1 MRQLDGITDSMDV
14 SLSNLREIV
23 KDREVWC
30 ARVRRVVKS
39 QTQLDDSTTTIC
51 KLLYID
57 WINSKVLL
65 YIADDCIQ
73 YPMINYNGKEYLKK
87 NVHVSISESLCY
99 TAEIKTTL

>member
-73 YPMINYNGKEYLKK
+73 YPMINCNGK
-87 NVHVSISESLCY
+87 
-99 TAEIKTTL
+99 

>member
-1 MRQLDGITDSMDV
+1 MMGKIEGSLRGQQDETVKDGITDSMDV

-30 ARVRRVVKS
+30 ARVRGVIKS

-65 YIADDCIQ
+65 YIADYCIQ
-73 YPMINYNGKEYLKK
+73 YPMINCNGK
-87 NVHVSISESLCY
+87 
-99 TAEIKTTL
+99 